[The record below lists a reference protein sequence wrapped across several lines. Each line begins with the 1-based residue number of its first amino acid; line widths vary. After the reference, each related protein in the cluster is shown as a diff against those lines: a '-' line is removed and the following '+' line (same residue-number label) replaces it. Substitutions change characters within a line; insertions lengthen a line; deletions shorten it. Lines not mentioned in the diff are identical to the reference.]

1 MMTSAS
7 LPSAAPRLP
16 TAAAK
21 NLLIPRAAARVRL
34 AAGAAEHALTSVDA
48 APFPPLASTWL
59 KKDLMDGFAAAAAG
73 VALAPPLFAAAL
85 AAAASSWAAGTK
97 TEVIKG
103 CTAAATVEDALRFA
117 AGDLARALE
126 GRLREPCRS
135 NTLAASCL
143 VCACPLTLANSD
155 LSGRHL

>member
-1 MMTSAS
+1 MTSAS

-21 NLLIPRAAARVRL
+21 NFLIPRAAARVCL
-34 AAGAAEHALTSVDA
+34 AAGAAAEDA
-48 APFPPLASTWL
+48 APFPALASTWL

-73 VALAPPLFAAAL
+73 VALAPPLFGAAL
-85 AAAASSWAAGTK
+85 ATAASSWAAGTK

-103 CTAAATVEDALRFA
+103 CTAAATVEDASRFA